1 MNIRIRSKLLA
12 LALSVAAGSA
22 FAMPPPPPPPPP
34 PDNGPGHQAAAE
46 VRETAHNAHMHMSNA
61 VHRHFRC
68 SHRRHGHL
76 VYYACHHRH
85 DG

>member
-1 MNIRIRSKLLA
+1 MNIRIRTKLLA
-12 LALSVAAGSA
+12 LALSVATGSA
-22 FAMPPPPPPPPP
+22 FALPPPPPP

-46 VRETAHNAHMHMSNA
+46 IRETASDVHAHVSNA
-61 VHRHFRC
+61 VHRHYRC